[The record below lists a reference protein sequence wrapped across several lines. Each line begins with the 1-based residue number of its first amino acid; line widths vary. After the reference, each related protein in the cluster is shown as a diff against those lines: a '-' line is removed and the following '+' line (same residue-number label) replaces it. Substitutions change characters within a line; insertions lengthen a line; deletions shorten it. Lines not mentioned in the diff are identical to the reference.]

1 MLCFVCFPLKIIV
14 GGVASSPQ
22 DVKMYA
28 SCTMLAASLASEPA
42 NQEGAES
49 EGQNKG
55 AIETC
60 IEWLMDN
67 EFIHIEKEEDGKK
80 TRNINEILLVFCA
93 VDLTV
98 FLLHSREILPHT
110 SGFCDSVFIFITPGG
125 LGDFR

>member
-1 MLCFVCFPLKIIV
+1 MLCFVYFPLKIIV

-28 SCTMLAASLASEPA
+28 SCTMLAASLASESA

-49 EGQNKG
+49 EGRNKG

-80 TRNINEILLVFCA
+80 
-93 VDLTV
+93 
-98 FLLHSREILPHT
+98 
-110 SGFCDSVFIFITPGG
+110 
-125 LGDFR
+125 